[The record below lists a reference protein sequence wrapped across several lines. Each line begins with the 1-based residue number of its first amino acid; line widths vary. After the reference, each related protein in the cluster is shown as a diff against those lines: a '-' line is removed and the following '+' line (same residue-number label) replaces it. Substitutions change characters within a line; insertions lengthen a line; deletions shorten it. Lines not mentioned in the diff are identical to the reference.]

1 MMSTTRKEIL
11 DLLAGGKI
19 SAAEAAELL
28 SSAPTAGDTP
38 DFAAEKPLKVEFAKE
53 PSQEIAVEEMKAS
66 GKSKKLRW
74 LHIRVGDLA
83 TGKSKVT
90 VNLPLPL
97 VRFGY
102 SLGQHF
108 SPELQGM
115 DWDELDKAIREGGS
129 NVLVDVRDEEDNEH
143 VQIYVD

>member
-1 MMSTTRKEIL
+1 MSTTRREIL

-19 SAAEAAELL
+19 SATEAAELL
-28 SSAPTAGDTP
+28 SGVAAEAAAPEE
-38 DFAAEKPLKVEFAKE
+38 AAEKPLKVEFAAE
-53 PSQEIAVEEMKAS
+53 PDEEMAAEALK
-66 GKSKKLRW
+66 GPEKKKKLRW
-74 LHIRVGDLA
+74 LHIRVGDLE

-102 SLGQHF
+102 HLGQRF

-115 DWDELDKAIREGGS
+115 DWADLDQAIRE
-129 NVLVDVRDEEDNEH
+129 NEPHVLVDVRDEEDNEH

>member
-1 MMSTTRKEIL
+1 MATTRKEIL

-19 SAAEAAELL
+19 SATEAAELL
-28 SSAPTAGDTP
+28 NSAVDEGAMPEAMG
-38 DFAAEKPLKVEFAKE
+38 EKPLKVELEEEFFEESPA
-53 PSQEIAVEEMKAS
+53 EEMEAPK
-66 GKSKKLRW
+66 KKRKLRW
-74 LHIRVGDLA
+74 LHIRVGDLE

-102 SLGQHF
+102 HVGQRF

-115 DWDELDKAIREGGS
+115 DWDELDKAIREGEAH
-129 NVLVDVRDEEDNEH
+129 VLVDVRDEEDNEH

>member
-1 MMSTTRKEIL
+1 MSTTRREIL

-28 SSAPTAGDTP
+28 SGVSAE
-38 DFAAEKPLKVEFAKE
+38 AAASEEAVEKPLKVEFAD
-53 PSQEIAVEEMKAS
+53 EEVMAEAAK
-66 GKSKKLRW
+66 GPEKKKKLRW
-74 LHIRVGDLA
+74 LHIRVGDLE

-102 SLGQHF
+102 HLGQRF

-115 DWDELDKAIREGGS
+115 DWADLDQAIRE
-129 NVLVDVRDEEDNEH
+129 NEPHVLVDVRDEEDNEH